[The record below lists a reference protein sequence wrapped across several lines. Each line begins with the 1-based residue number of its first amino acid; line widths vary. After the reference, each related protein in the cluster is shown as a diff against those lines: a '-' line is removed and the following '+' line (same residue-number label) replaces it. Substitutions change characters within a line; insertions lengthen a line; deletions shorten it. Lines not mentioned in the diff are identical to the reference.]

1 MPPGRLNALLAVA
14 FLASFG
20 LMWASRRDVHR
31 PNLEI
36 FPEMVHAPRY
46 GAFAPNPVLRHG
58 MTLQAPPPGTIPR
71 GLRPLHYAA
80 TPEDAVRAGE
90 ELDNPLAAGPASALA
105 RGELVYRNFC
115 VPCHGAG
122 GRGDGP
128 AAKRGV
134 PPPPSLLAE
143 RAVAMKDGQ
152 LFHVLTYGQAN
163 MASYASQLSRE
174 DRWRVILY
182 VRSLQVSAAAETAK
196 RSDQSQQPTQGR

>member
-1 MPPGRLNALLAVA
+1 MPVGRINALLAAA

-46 GAFAPNPVLRHG
+46 AAFAPNPVLPQG
-58 MTLQAPPPGTIPR
+58 MTLQAPPAGTIPR
-71 GLRPLHYAA
+71 GLPPLHYAA
-80 TPEDAVRAGE
+80 TPEEAARTGE
-90 ELDNPLAAGPASALA
+90 ELRSPVAADDAGARA
-105 RGELVYRNFC
+105 RGEQVYRNFC

-122 GRGDGP
+122 GRGDG
-128 AAKRGV
+128 AATRRGV

-163 MASYASQLSRE
+163 MASYASQISRE

-182 VRSLQVSAAAETAK
+182 VRSLQALAASEARPPAPP
-196 RSDQSQQPTQGR
+196 Q